1 MSSQITSKFL
11 VQIWAALLVM
21 LFVSLGLGTIHNHT
35 LSTILVFGVATL
47 KMFLVVN
54 YYMGI
59 RYEPKYILWMLL
71 SAVVAMF
78 VLYFALVPDIIWV
91 NGRMN

>member
-1 MSSQITSKFL
+1 MSNQITSKFL

-21 LFVSLGLGTIHNHT
+21 LFVSLGFGVIENHT
-35 LSTILVFGVATL
+35 LSTVLVFAVATL

-59 RYEPKYILWMLL
+59 KYEPKYILWVLL
-71 SAVVAMF
+71 SGVIAML
-78 VLYFALVPDIIWV
+78 VLYFALVPDIVWV